1 MIIFNIIQPPLDL
14 FIFSNISVKT
24 GKTRAKLACTPIQ
37 CGFLHLNKPT
47 LRFIIE
53 NKEWS
58 GLSWSILK
66 GQSEWITIS
75 SPFVFMFCFFF
86 FVAFNEW
93 KCGGK
98 KKKKKNSHL
107 LSRHL
112 KYRVQS
118 SIQMQCQWRLF
129 VQHVNC
135 TWWCHLPS
143 WSSQP
148 CKNNH

>member
-93 KCGGK
+93 KCGGGGI
-98 KKKKKNSHL
+98 SHL

>member
-86 FVAFNEW
+86 LLLLMSENV
-93 KCGGK
+93 GGK
-98 KKKKKNSHL
+98 KISHL